1 MRNLWKY
8 LITPSLL
15 IGYGMLWAYDVHKEQ
30 QAANQQQTIEQ
41 AKSEIKSLPTPNDA
55 IKMALAD
62 ANKIDPFNRQ
72 YLRYIF
78 IANGSQD
85 AMKVMSLALNYI
97 SRGSVIQRPYPLA
110 NGHLLRIDL
119 RQYAPTDKDL
129 ADWIKIW
136 EDFAFDPSF
145 STLITK
151 DQSDFAIKAVELFP
165 SQEIIVTPESVRIR
179 KENRTIVHNGGRYVY
194 PDDSGR
200 VHDDIAAGTYV
211 VDLEFNEKVP
221 AVTRRERKEGAN
233 ADVLRFN
240 GQHIEQ
246 SQFLQL
252 QSMLVTAAPVVE
264 TKYFLTRALATIQDK
279 GVFKTVWGGRYYELR
294 GIKKSTIKGASD
306 LDVFFEGL
314 GIGNIK
320 AGLKQ
325 EALFDSLRSDQRLAI
340 FRSDITGKPREVSS
354 FHTPAD
360 REGGSWGA
368 ITGDVKDADVDIGDR
383 SFANLL
389 TPRRQA
395 REAIF
400 PTRTG
405 FNVFALFNGVGEL
418 QDEVPPDIAIDA
430 TIPAPYTRRLQSA
443 ISCIRCH
450 YAEGSDGWKSLTN
463 DVTKLMTGRLDIFGD
478 LSAGKNTFTPETIDR
493 LAGLYAG
500 DFSKN
505 LRRARD
511 DVAEVTLKATG
522 PFKESD
528 TQADIAKIAA
538 VKLCDLYADYNYTL
552 VNAKSALADMG
563 LDVSEVKSLEVF
575 NQLMAVDVPVSGIF
589 VEDVR
594 IAALGRGIAVSRYDW
609 ALVYSKAAERMQRNL
624 KKLNTKDGK

>member
-15 IGYGMLWAYDVHKEQ
+15 ISYGMLWAYDAYEQ
-30 QAANQQQTIEQ
+30 QKAIDQQQTAES

-62 ANKIDPFNRQ
+62 ASRIDPFNRQ
-72 YLRYIF
+72 YVRYLY
-78 IANGSQD
+78 AQNGSTD
-85 AMKVMSLALNYI
+85 AMKVLSLALNYI

-119 RQYAPTDKDL
+119 RQYAPSDKDL
-129 ADWIKIW
+129 AEWIKIW
-136 EDFAFDPSF
+136 EDFAFDPTF

-151 DQSDFAIKAVELFP
+151 DQSDFAVKAAELFP
-165 SQEIIVTPESVRIR
+165 SQEIIVTPESTRIR

-200 VHDDIAAGTYV
+200 VHEQLVAGTYT
-211 VDLEFNEKVP
+211 VDLEFDDKIP
-221 AVTRRERKEGAN
+221 AVTRREGKAGAN

-240 GQHIEQ
+240 GQHLEQ
-246 SQFLQL
+246 EALLQL
-252 QSMLVTAAPVVE
+252 QGMLVTAAPVIE
-264 TKYFLTRALATIQDK
+264 SRYFLTRVLTTIQDK
-279 GVFKTVWGGRYYELR
+279 GVFKEVWGGRYYQLR

-306 LDVFFEGL
+306 LDVFFESL

-325 EALFDSLRSDQRLAI
+325 ETFFNSLRSDQRMAI
-340 FRSDITGKPREVSS
+340 FRSDITGKSREVSS

-383 SFANLL
+383 AFANLL
-389 TPRRQA
+389 SPRREA

-405 FNVFALFNGVGEL
+405 LNIFALFNGDGAL
-418 QDEVPPDIAIDA
+418 QDEVPPDIAVDA
-430 TIPAPYTRRLQSA
+430 TIPAPYTRRLQPA
-443 ISCIRCH
+443 IGCLRCH

-478 LSAGKNTFTPETIDR
+478 LNAGKHTFTSETIDR

-528 TQADIAKIAA
+528 TQADIAKIAG
-538 VKLCDLYADYNYTL
+538 VKMSEMYAEYNYTL
-552 VNAKSALADMG
+552 VNAKTALADMG
-563 LDVSEVKSLEVF
+563 LDVSEEKSLEVF
-575 NQLMAVDVPVSGIF
+575 NQLMAVDVPVNGIF

-594 IAALGRGIAVSRYDW
+594 IAAIGRGIAVDQHDW

-624 KKLNTKDGK
+624 KKLNDK